1 MITNLKP
8 RTYPKGHS
16 IEIIKSN
23 FYLENYKFITNNYDK
38 EHVTSY
44 LYRKK
49 NKIKIK
55 SFISKKIFN
64 NLNYCIDYKEDLLK
78 IKKFLR
84 NLRIKFLV

>member
-1 MITNLKP
+1 MRISGDSPLLDFRLINKMYKFCYLNRYDLITNLKP
-8 RTYPKGHS
+8 RTYPKGQS

-49 NKIKIK
+49 VK
-55 SFISKKIFN
+55 
-64 NLNYCIDYKEDLLK
+64 
-78 IKKFLR
+78 
-84 NLRIKFLV
+84 